1 MHTVSIQ
8 KLDMCA
14 AEGFVWNLLQSLF
27 QDSVT
32 APLTNTKVSQYLR
45 LQHRFKGKNNLTQN
59 SIKIGPFFNT
69 RFCISLIM

>member
-8 KLDMCA
+8 TLDMCT
-14 AEGFVWNLLQSLF
+14 AEGFVWNLQSLF

-45 LQHRFKGKNNLTQN
+45 LQHRSKGKNNLTQN

-69 RFCISLIM
+69 CFCISLIM